1 MNADAAISTAA
12 NLVQTS
18 PYTLNGSGL
27 TVGVWDAG
35 GGRPTHQEF
44 ATPARRVT
52 NMNGT
57 YTHYHSMHVA
67 GTIAAFGVNPLSRG
81 MANNA
86 KINSYDW
93 NSDMSEMLAAGAT
106 ASNQTATKVY
116 LSNHSYGVTNGWS
129 SNVWYGTGTNQN
141 AYEISFGQY
150 GSAPRELDA
159 TIYSTPYLLS
169 FWSAGNER
177 SNNPMTG
184 SSVRIGSTYVAYDP
198 AIHPPGDG
206 VYRNGYETI
215 GYRNLAKNAVTVG
228 AVNDAVTSGL
238 RDLSKAT
245 ISAFSSTGPTDDGRI
260 KPDLVANGVNLTSAD
275 IGADDDYLTISGT
288 SMSSPNAC
296 GSATLLVDQY
306 NRLFGGAMRASTLKA
321 LLIQTADDIGNP
333 GPDYFFGWGLINV
346 KRAADLLIEQRDFPI
361 TQHVTEGQVSAT
373 ITNRKY
379 NFTWDGVSPI
389 KATLAWT
396 DPAGACDQR
405 ARLAHPDLGEQP
417 QPQTDCSQWHG
428 IFPLRDAVCRTVDG
442 GLHEPERH
450 HRHQQRR

>member
-1 MNADAAISTAA
+1 MTLASELFGFRSLRIENLPAHPFFPTISEMFNPPMKNKLLLLTVLLCASAAMARDEITDVLADPALNMSRPADRAQAVKRIEAIENARLQNARAKGRAMGLPLRMEKPEGGVRELVDFVGDKPVYLETMNADAAISTAA
-12 NLVQTS
+12 DLVRTS

-44 ATPARRVT
+44 ATGSRLT

-67 GTIAAFGVNPLSRG
+67 GTIAAFGVNPLARG

-177 SNNPMTG
+177 SNNPTTG
-184 SSVRIGSTYVAYDP
+184 SSVRIGSTYLP
-198 AIHPPGDG
+198 TIPPFT
-206 VYRNGYETI
+206 RRETESI
-215 GYRNLAKNAVTVG
+215 
-228 AVNDAVTSGL
+228 
-238 RDLSKAT
+238 
-245 ISAFSSTGPTDDGRI
+245 
-260 KPDLVANGVNLTSAD
+260 
-275 IGADDDYLTISGT
+275 
-288 SMSSPNAC
+288 
-296 GSATLLVDQY
+296 
-306 NRLFGGAMRASTLKA
+306 AMAM
-321 LLIQTADDIGNP
+321 
-333 GPDYFFGWGLINV
+333 
-346 KRAADLLIEQRDFPI
+346 KR
-361 TQHVTEGQVSAT
+361 
-373 ITNRKY
+373 
-379 NFTWDGVSPI
+379 
-389 KATLAWT
+389 
-396 DPAGACDQR
+396 
-405 ARLAHPDLGEQP
+405 
-417 QPQTDCSQWHG
+417 
-428 IFPLRDAVCRTVDG
+428 
-442 GLHEPERH
+442 
-450 HRHQQRR
+450 